1 MHRKCVLSLV
11 LMPTHWNARY
21 EQLTLVYI
29 SVMLNYRTFSLR
41 KSPTNTNIHARS
53 TLIYNDKYKRRDEL
67 SHTANAKRHGGRH
80 RKRKKGYIATRK
92 DKAGYHK
99 MKRKTC
105 DPWATDDAAENDSN
119 ARTPCK
125 QEKQKNAWQCG
136 KTQKN
141 KNEGEYC
148 KGRKKERN
156 SSDSG
161 TLAQARV
168 QMPQPS
174 HP

>member
-125 QEKQKNAWQCG
+125 QERPKMRGNAKQ
-136 KTQKN
+136 
-141 KNEGEYC
+141 C
-148 KGRKKERN
+148 KKGGMLQTKKERN
-156 SSDSG
+156 SSDSW
-161 TLAQARV
+161 TLAQACI